1 MWFHSMTRDE
11 QQEYK
16 NKNRPPDC
24 KNCEEYPIH
33 SNDGLKTW
41 MCGNCKYN
49 AFKPNKKA
57 LGSSSEHKREVGGMI
72 VPPKK
77 IVFS

>member
-1 MWFHSMTRDE
+1 MWFHSMTRTE

-16 NKNRPPDC
+16 NKNRPSGC
-24 KNCEEYPIH
+24 ENCEEYPIH

-49 AFKPNKKA
+49 AFKPKKKP
-57 LGSSSEHKREVGGMI
+57 L
-72 VPPKK
+72 
-77 IVFS
+77 